1 MAELATLLES
11 EAQAEV
17 ESILATARST
27 ADSIVQTATEQAKSL
42 LEGRKRVLE
51 NELLVAQVR
60 AKSAADLESAA
71 LRLSGNHEATSSAFS
86 QAESELKNFATS
98 SEYKNVLEK
107 LIKEVQGA
115 MGEISKLEVHPNDL
129 ATASEVAKNLGLNVP
144 VSANPDIQTGVRA
157 FATTGSTSVTNTLL
171 GRLARAKES
180 LLGDVARV
188 LGS

>member
-17 ESILATARST
+17 ESILAAARST

-71 LRLSGNHEATSSAFS
+71 LRLSGNHE
-86 QAESELKNFATS
+86 
-98 SEYKNVLEK
+98 
-107 LIKEVQGA
+107 
-115 MGEISKLEVHPNDL
+115 
-129 ATASEVAKNLGLNVP
+129 VP
-144 VSANPDIQTGVRA
+144 RAPFRKPKAN
-157 FATTGSTSVTNTLL
+157 
-171 GRLARAKES
+171 
-180 LLGDVARV
+180 
-188 LGS
+188 